1 MISIHC
7 VRVNLVSARFLLN
20 CRLSF
25 CRMARRVSYVSFYY
39 LEWFECIVQWDVN
52 LKEEEKRTYQR
63 VNWQTLKV
71 GQMNHISEFSALFA
85 CVAFSVNETQLNS

>member
-25 CRMARRVSYVSFYY
+25 CRMAQRVSCVSFYY

-63 VNWQTLKV
+63 VKWQTLKV
-71 GQMNHISEFSALFA
+71 GRTTFQNF
-85 CVAFSVNETQLNS
+85 QLSLRVLLSQLMRPS